1 LEVPMSKVTPPNAA
15 ILERETVNL
24 NDVVPELPSA
34 EVTLPMLRI
43 GSGLH
48 RLIGVAEVL
57 GTGGPTAKS
66 VMLVSVSVQP
76 AFARTSAVVL
86 SVIPAAAV
94 PSKQLALV
102 LKPTKSTMV
111 EPGDGQ
117 AVLSAV
123 VRFTRA
129 IFPPLTEILVDDPTT
144 SGVGRAGA
152 PRTSPA

>member
-1 LEVPMSKVTPPNAA
+1 LAVAISNVAPPNAA
-15 ILERETVNL
+15 TFDSETVNV
-24 NDVVPELPSA
+24 NDVVPELPSV

-48 RLIGVAEVL
+48 KLRAVAEFL

-66 VMLVSVSVQP
+66 ALFVSVSVQP
-76 AFARTSAVVL
+76 ATARLSAVVL

-94 PSKQLALV
+94 PSKQLAVV

-117 AVLSAV
+117 AVLRAV
-123 VRFTRA
+123 ATFRRA
-129 IFPPLTEILVDDPTT
+129 IFPPFTEILVGDPTT